1 MSGIFVGMNNAIM
14 DGLNVALAGQ
24 TSVYS
29 TMINTITI
37 SSFTAF
43 IIWRGYQTLG
53 GKLQQPLEEVVWDT
67 GRMLLIMMFVLNRGG
82 WLDITISA
90 LNGLKDGF
98 SGSDNVWQVLDTL
111 WEKSQELGTS
121 LYKMDESTYVKLHG
135 GLAEFLVWAG
145 TIFILIVATIV
156 NELAE
161 ITILLMST
169 TAPIFIFCLLYG
181 FLKPMFDNWFKTIIT
196 AILTIM
202 FSALFLRIVI
212 NYISAI
218 LEGASKVAAES
229 NMVTIAAQVLLACVG
244 SGVLIWFSAKIAQA
258 LGGAAT
264 QATMQAVAKAGLM
277 SAGSAAGSTAKTV
290 AKHATPYAMAAG
302 RIGAQ
307 AAGHGIDYAA
317 SKAGAAFTSAGN
329 TMAMWSIRAES
340 IRNMQRL
347 NNVIHL

>member
-1 MSGIFVGMNNAIM
+1 MSGPGIFVGMNSAIM
-14 DGLNVALAGQ
+14 GGLNAALEGQ
-24 TSVYS
+24 SSVYS
-29 TMINTITI
+29 TMIDTIAI
-37 SSFTAF
+37 SSFTTF
-43 IIWRGYQTLG
+43 ILWRGYQTLG
-53 GKLQQPLEEVVWDT
+53 GKLQQPIEEVVWDT
-67 GRMLLIMMFVLNRGG
+67 ARMLLIMMFVLNRGG
-82 WLDITISA
+82 WLDVTISA
-90 LNGLKDGF
+90 INGLKDGF
-98 SGSDNVWQVLDTL
+98 SGSDNIWQILDTL
-111 WEKSQELGTS
+111 WDSVQKLSSNLYNMDKSQ
-121 LYKMDESTYVKLHG
+121 YVKFEG
-135 GLAEFLVWAG
+135 GVAEFLVWLGA
-145 TIFILIVATIV
+145 IFIFIVSTIV

-212 NYISAI
+212 KYIVNVLA
-218 LEGASKVAAES
+218 GATANVETS
-229 NMVTIAAQVLLACVG
+229 NIVTLAAQVLLACIG
-244 SGVLIWFSAKIAQA
+244 SGVLIWFAAKISQA

-277 SAGSAAGSTAKTV
+277 SAGSAAGSAAKTV
-290 AKHATPYAMAAG
+290 ANATPYAMAAG

-347 NNVIHL
+347 NKL

>member
-1 MSGIFVGMNNAIM
+1 MSGIFVGMNNTIM

-29 TMINTITI
+29 TMIDIITI

-43 IIWRGYQTLG
+43 IMWRGYQTLG

-111 WEKSQELGTS
+111 WEKSQELGTI
-121 LYKMDESTYVKLHG
+121 LYKMDESTYVKLQG

-212 NYISAI
+212 NYISTI
-218 LEGASKVAAES
+218 LVEASKVAQES

-244 SGVLIWFSAKIAQA
+244 SGVLIWFAAKISQV

-264 QATMQAVAKAGLM
+264 QATMQAVAKTGIM
-277 SAGSAAGSTAKTV
+277 SAGSAAGSATKAV
-290 AKHATPYAMAAG
+290 APYALAAG
-302 RIGAQ
+302 KGAAQ

-329 TMAMWSIRAES
+329 TLAMWSIRAES

-347 NNVIHL
+347 NKL

>member
-1 MSGIFVGMNNAIM
+1 MSEGVFTGMNNAIM
-14 DGLNVALAGQ
+14 EGLNTVLAGQ
-24 TSVYS
+24 TSLYS
-29 TMINTITI
+29 TMIDTITI

-43 IIWRGYQTLG
+43 IVWRGYQTLG
-53 GKLQQPLEEVVWDT
+53 GKLQQPMEEVVWDT
-67 GRMLLIMMFVLNRGG
+67 ARMLLIMMFVLNRGG

-90 LNGLKDGF
+90 INGLKDGL

-111 WEKSQELGTS
+111 WAKSQALGS
-121 LYKMDESTYVKLHG
+121 RLYEMDKSTYVPLEG
-135 GLAEFLVWAG
+135 AIAEFLVWLG
-145 TIFILIVATIV
+145 TIFILVIATIV

-212 NYISAI
+212 DYISTI
-218 LEGASKVAAES
+218 LDDAAKVAAES
-229 NMVTIAAQVLLACVG
+229 NMVTIAAQVLLAAVG
-244 SGVLIWFSAKIAQA
+244 SGVLIWFAAKISQA
-258 LGGAAT
+258 LGGVAT

-277 SAGSAAGSTAKTV
+277 SAGSATTTTAKTV
-290 AKHATPYAMAAG
+290 APYAAAAG
-302 RIGAQ
+302 RGAFV
-307 AAGHGIDYAA
+307 AAGQGIDYAA
-317 SKAGAAFTSAGN
+317 TKAGAALSSVGN

-340 IRNMQRL
+340 IRNMQRISKL
-347 NNVIHL
+347 